1 MATLQIRA
9 KSAYGRNLLI
19 CLALLLLSFI
29 AIKVLGL
36 IGAGLLL
43 MVPVAVGTLF
53 YLSFFDGFVKC
64 FGYLDS
70 SLCICI

>member
-29 AIKVLGL
+29 AIKVLGF

-53 YLSFFDGFVKC
+53 YLSKRPAQ
-64 FGYLDS
+64 
-70 SLCICI
+70 